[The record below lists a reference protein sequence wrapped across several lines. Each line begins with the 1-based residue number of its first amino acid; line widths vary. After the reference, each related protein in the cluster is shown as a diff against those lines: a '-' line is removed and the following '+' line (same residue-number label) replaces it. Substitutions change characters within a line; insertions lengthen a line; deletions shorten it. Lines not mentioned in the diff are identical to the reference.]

1 MCCELTKKLDLAFF
15 EVCNIELVHVSL
27 SHPGQ
32 IVYGKPR
39 LLLRGESCSPSKLV
53 QPYVL
58 PYQIYQCVVTTSKM
72 IFSIINF
79 LAKSKKVAA
88 YSITSFT
95 HTNLAGLV

>member
-39 LLLRGESCSPSKLV
+39 LLLSGRKL
-53 QPYVL
+53 
-58 PYQIYQCVVTTSKM
+58 
-72 IFSIINF
+72 FSLKTGTAVCIAIPE
-79 LAKSKKVAA
+79 LSVCCD
-88 YSITSFT
+88 Y
-95 HTNLAGLV
+95 

>member
-1 MCCELTKKLDLAFF
+1 MCCELTNKLDLFFF

-39 LLLRGESCSPSKLV
+39 LLLRGRKLFSLKTGTAVCIAIPDLSCA
-53 QPYVL
+53 
-58 PYQIYQCVVTTSKM
+58 VTTSKM

>member
-1 MCCELTKKLDLAFF
+1 MAF
-15 EVCNIELVHVSL
+15 IK
-27 SHPGQ
+27 G
-32 IVYGKPR
+32 GKA
-39 LLLRGESCSPSKLV
+39 SPSKLV

-58 PYQIYQCVVTTSKM
+58 PYQIYQCVVATNKM